1 MYQITNRKKI
11 HFEKGGISM
20 DKKWIICIVI
30 AIVLGLGLGVGFAL
44 LSQAR
49 NKTEDTELLSE
60 KELAGM
66 EENSIQQNMMEGDS
80 IVDEGEINAVETA
93 NTEDNISPNAIIVK
107 KVYYEACDH
116 LTREVE
122 DIPEELVN
130 KTQSDI
136 EEAFSGWTVEEYSP
150 TEIVLY
156 KTDKGNCGEHY
167 FVQDH
172 NGVIGIYTID
182 EYGVK
187 TLKEDTEISTQ
198 YLPEADLENL
208 KAGVEIIGH
217 TKLIEFLEDYE

>member
-30 AIVLGLGLGVGFAL
+30 AIVLGLGLGVGVAL
-44 LSQAR
+44 FSQAR

-80 IVDEGEINAVETA
+80 IVHEDEINAVETA

-116 LTREVE
+116 LTRKVE

-136 EEAFSGWTVEEYSP
+136 EEAFPGWTVEEYSP

>member
-1 MYQITNRKKI
+1 MTM
-11 HFEKGGISM
+11 HSAKGLEF
-20 DKKWIICIVI
+20 KV
-30 AIVLGLGLGVGFAL
+30 VF
-44 LSQAR
+44 
-49 NKTEDTELLSE
+49 
-60 KELAGM
+60 LAGM

-80 IVDEGEINAVETA
+80 TVHEDEINAVETA

-187 TLKEDTEISTQ
+187 TLREDTEISTQ

>member
-136 EEAFSGWTVEEYSP
+136 EEAFPGWTVEEYSP